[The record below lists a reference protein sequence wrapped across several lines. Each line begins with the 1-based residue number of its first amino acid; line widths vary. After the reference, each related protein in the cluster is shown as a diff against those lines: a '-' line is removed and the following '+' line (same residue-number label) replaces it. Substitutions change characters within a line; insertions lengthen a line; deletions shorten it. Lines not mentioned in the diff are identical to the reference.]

1 MGLVLLYLMNTFLPS
16 INMHEEF
23 FFLYLYDLDRTK
35 AFIKHSDSAEINCA
49 DVRMDPEQTNN
60 RSLGTTIIQGT

>member
-1 MGLVLLYLMNTFLPS
+1 MGLVLLYLMDTFLPS
-16 INMHEEF
+16 INMYEEF
-23 FFLYLYDLDRTK
+23 FFLYLYDLDRTI

-60 RSLGTTIIQGT
+60 RSLGTTIILGT